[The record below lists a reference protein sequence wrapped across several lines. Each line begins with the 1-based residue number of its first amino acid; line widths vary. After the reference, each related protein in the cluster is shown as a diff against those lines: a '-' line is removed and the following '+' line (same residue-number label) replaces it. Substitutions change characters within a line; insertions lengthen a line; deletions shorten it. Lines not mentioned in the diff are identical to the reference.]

1 MKTLEGAYSL
11 TVSTA
16 DSLLG
21 IRDPHGLRPLALG
34 KYQSGGWVIASE
46 SCAFDHV
53 GAQFLRE
60 IEPGEAILID
70 RDGLKSFASP
80 VPEAKKAHCVFEHI
94 YFARPDS
101 ILDGVLTHSSRT
113 RMGQELARE
122 HPVDADL
129 VIGVPDS
136 ANSAAVGYAQESGIP
151 FSYGLI
157 KNRYVGRT
165 FIEPDQRFRE
175 LGVRNKFNPLPE
187 VLSGKKIIT
196 LFSGKW
202 NTSITTAKELLKKGL
217 GSESKLTLAKFNLTQ
232 AETQLK
238 EIIINF
244 ESKLINLE
252 SQLENVKSKIK
263 NITIDINNT
272 IISAPFDGI
281 IQKSFIEEGQYIRQG
296 DIIAKIVDLNPIK
309 IQGYLSESDVNKVKV
324 GTETNIKISNSL
336 KKKGVISFISPVAET
351 NTRTFE
357 FIVEANNDDLLFKSG
372 LTATILIEIESIKAH
387 KISPSILS
395 LDDNGNVGIKVL
407 SEQNQVIFYQTKKI
421 KDTIDGMWISGLPDK
436 SNIIISGQEYVNV
449 GEVIKI
455 E

>member
-1 MKTLEGAYSL
+1 MKKSIL
-11 TVSTA
+11 
-16 DSLLG
+16 
-21 IRDPHGLRPLALG
+21 I
-34 KYQSGGWVIASE
+34 
-46 SCAFDHV
+46 
-53 GAQFLRE
+53 
-60 IEPGEAILID
+60 AILIFLIVI
-70 RDGLKSFASP
+70 GWFASGYFLSSKDYSQYTEEKSNNQNDNKNTENINKIK
-80 VPEAKKAHCVFEHI
+80 VETLLSKAETINQSISLQGQTKENRSIDIKAKTIGTIVNKNFTIGKLVKKDDIISEISIEDRKELKNSYTKEFERMEKEI
-94 YFARPDS
+94 S
-101 ILDGVLTHSSRT
+101 LNKETKENNILKIQD
-113 RMGQELARE
+113 Q
-122 HPVDADL
+122 
-129 VIGVPDS
+129 
-136 ANSAAVGYAQESGIP
+136 
-151 FSYGLI
+151 I
-157 KNRYVGRT
+157 KLYQ
-165 FIEPDQRFRE
+165 IEF
-175 LGVRNKFNPLPE
+175 K
-187 VLSGKKIIT
+187 
-196 LFSGKW
+196 
-202 NTSITTAKELLKKGL
+202 TAKELLKKGL